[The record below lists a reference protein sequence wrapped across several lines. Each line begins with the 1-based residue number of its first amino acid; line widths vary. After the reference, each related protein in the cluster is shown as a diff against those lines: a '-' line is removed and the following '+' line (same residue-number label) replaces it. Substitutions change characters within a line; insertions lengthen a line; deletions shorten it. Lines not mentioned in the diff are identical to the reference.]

1 MNIRDVKK
9 RDLAAQV
16 APARPA
22 HSHPPHTHPVASSIS
37 RRQFT
42 RTAAGVVAAGA
53 VLGSGLWRPSQARAK
68 AAAGPNPIPGGTPLL
83 GGAFHVF
90 IPADGDPIDA
100 EPATITDFKGY
111 VGNAYL
117 FGTVSRKN
125 KVTGEEVTLP
135 FVDSDMR
142 FMQGIYLGTDQQI
155 HQGTFGFI

>member
-1 MNIRDVKK
+1 MRALTKILEETRVLQIRNGVTT
-9 RDLAAQV
+9 REALALALAQQRRLRHMPGT
-16 APARPA
+16 ANEGDGAQPLQIQLSA
-22 HSHPPHTHPVASSIS
+22 AS
-37 RRQFT
+37 R
-42 RTAAGVVAAGA
+42 
-53 VLGSGLWRPSQARAK
+53 LD

-83 GGAFHVF
+83 GGAFHLF